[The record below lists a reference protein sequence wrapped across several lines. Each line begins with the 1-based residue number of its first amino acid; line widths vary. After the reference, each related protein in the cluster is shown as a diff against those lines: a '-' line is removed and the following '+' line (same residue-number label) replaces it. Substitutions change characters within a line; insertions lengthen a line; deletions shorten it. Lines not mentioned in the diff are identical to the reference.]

1 MQLKSNTLCW
11 NPMEAYY
18 FTCANEDYKW
28 VHFSLNLYRKN
39 EMRVNKSYHLF
50 LPQPLYLWY
59 EESGC
64 SCKCAHGSC
73 IRCTGCGL
81 FTYRKGVCIRQLW
94 QNNPNLSKK
103 QRPQQVSVV
112 WKGQGERERER
123 EIYSPGSH
131 KGILSKT
138 HCWAKVWYNWDLFWF
153 HFYFKVSLSHVTYTY
168 YYNNN

>member
-50 LPQPLYLWY
+50 LPQSLYLWY

-73 IRCTGCGL
+73 VRCTGCGL

-112 WKGQGERERER
+112 WRGQGDDLSEKKL
-123 EIYSPGSH
+123 IIWFCAQSFFVLIF
-131 KGILSKT
+131 ILNFLTTKI
-138 HCWAKVWYNWDLFWF
+138 HCLIFYN
-153 HFYFKVSLSHVTYTY
+153 S
-168 YYNNN
+168 NIIII